1 MTEKR
6 YIVKAEGVFMT
17 GLSFGFE
24 RLGRVFGEMRE
35 EGTFG
40 TQSGGFAGSKGGDA
54 FLLCDCCELGRNVDG
69 S

>member
-1 MTEKR
+1 
-6 YIVKAEGVFMT
+6 MT

-24 RLGRVFGEMRE
+24 RLGRAFGEMRE

-40 TQSGGFAGSKGGDA
+40 TQGEGFAGSKGGDA
-54 FLLCDCCELGRNVDG
+54 FLLCDRCELGRNVDG